1 MKWSRIDAIRCD
13 GLDSYAT
20 LPTWIYLKRG
30 GGRGRG
36 RNGERER
43 NGHLPTGEATGPV
56 FFFFTGERKRGK
68 YEFSPA

>member
-13 GLDSYAT
+13 GLDSNPT

-30 GGRGRG
+30 GRG

-56 FFFFTGERKRGK
+56 FFFFHRREKERKIRV
-68 YEFSPA
+68 FTCMTC